1 MSFRVVPCRSSGK
14 VQMEMGGERRRA
26 HFSWDSSLPPQV
38 QLRESPEFS
47 WLCNRDRSAWP
58 RYAALH
64 GWLPGLSGAAVG
76 DTLGDV
82 SSVSL
87 TWSLI
92 QKTSWTFMLRKRLR
106 TCLIILMF
114 GLM

>member
-1 MSFRVVPCRSSGK
+1 MVFLGKVQGHVVPCRFRVVPVGKCRWGW
-14 VQMEMGGERRRA
+14 EERGGGG
-26 HFSWDSSLPPQV
+26 HFSWDSSFPPQV

-92 QKTSWTFMLRKRLR
+92 L
-106 TCLIILMF
+106 
-114 GLM
+114 